1 MSECKWPNGTCA
13 CYAQEAVKPDYAGR
27 VWMHCEE
34 GLSMTKAS
42 MSRFVVFCLRNG
54 IEIGTIH
61 PFNRS
66 YERSQVS
73 ASVRLK
79 PEQFAAFEAETGGKL
94 SKPPRISL
102 GSSSPTDTLAELT
115 GGKDE

>member
-1 MSECKWPNGTCA
+1 MSDCKWPEGTCA

-34 GLSMTKAS
+34 GLSLSKAS
-42 MSRFVVFCLRNG
+42 MSRFVMFCLMNG
-54 IEIGTIH
+54 VEIGTLH
-61 PFNRS
+61 TFNPAFP
-66 YERSQVS
+66 RSQVS

-94 SKPPRISL
+94 RKPPVISL
-102 GSSSPTDTLAELT
+102 NSISPAELK
-115 GGKDE
+115 GQDYA